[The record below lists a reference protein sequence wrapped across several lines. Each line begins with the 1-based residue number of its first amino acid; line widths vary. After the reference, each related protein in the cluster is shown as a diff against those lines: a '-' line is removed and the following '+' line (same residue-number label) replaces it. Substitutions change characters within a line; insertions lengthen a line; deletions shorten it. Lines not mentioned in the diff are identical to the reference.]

1 MIAAFLRTHWS
12 ALVIAVLMAIV
23 AVTLY
28 GRGHRLGYAEGV
40 AEWKSK
46 YDDQARQSA
55 ENLAAAE
62 RANRAKEQAW
72 QASIDGVRRDAQG
85 QIAAARAD
93 ARDADAA
100 SDRLLKQ
107 ARRLAATASSGT
119 CNTGTPGG
127 STAAGDAGNLLAHM
141 LEGATVAARES
152 AAAADTY
159 RIAATSCAS
168 AYNALRR

>member
-1 MIAAFLRTHWS
+1 MIATFLRAHWP
-12 ALVIAVLMAIV
+12 ALLIAGLAALALAWVSSTRYDA
-23 AVTLY
+23 
-28 GRGHRLGYAEGV
+28 GYAAGV

-72 QASIDGVRRDAQG
+72 QASIDGVRRDAQS
-85 QIAAARAD
+85 QVAAARAD

-100 SDRLLKQ
+100 NDRLLQQ
-107 ARRLAATASSGT
+107 ARRLAASASSGT
-119 CNTGTPGG
+119 CNTGATGG
-127 STAAGDAGNLLAHM
+127 SAAARDAGVLANM
-141 LEGATVAARES
+141 FESSAAEARRY

>member
-1 MIAAFLRTHWS
+1 MIAAFLRAHWPAFAFAGLA
-12 ALVIAVLMAIV
+12 ALLIAWISVSRYDA
-23 AVTLY
+23 
-28 GRGHRLGYAEGV
+28 GYAAGV

-72 QASIDGVRRDAQG
+72 QSEIDGVRRDAQG

-100 SDRLLKQ
+100 SDRLLQQ
-107 ARRLAATASSGT
+107 ARRLAASASSGA
-119 CNTGTPGG
+119 CNTGTAGG
-127 STAAGDAGNLLAHM
+127 STAARDAGVLTNMFESSTA
-141 LEGATVAARES
+141 EARRYAS
-152 AAAADTY
+152 AADTY

>member
-1 MIAAFLRTHWS
+1 MIASFLRAHWPTL
-12 ALVIAVLMAIV
+12 AIAALAGLVIAWVSSTRYDA
-23 AVTLY
+23 
-28 GRGHRLGYAEGV
+28 GYAAGV

-62 RANRAKEQAW
+62 RANRAKEKVW
-72 QASIDGVRRDAQG
+72 QATIDGVRRDAQG

-100 SDRLLKQ
+100 SDRLLQQ
-107 ARRLAATASSGT
+107 ARRLAASASSAS
-119 CNTGTPGG
+119 CNTGTAGG
-127 STAAGDAGNLLAHM
+127 STAARDAGVLANM
-141 LEGATVAARES
+141 FESSTAEARRYAAL
-152 AAAADTY
+152 ADTY
-159 RIAATSCAS
+159 RIAAMSCAS